1 MAKRENTLGSKLGK
15 LELNENILVDNSYMT
30 TMVTLSRLKKDF
42 NNSNKKFKVKETQE
56 GVIVTRVK

>member
-15 LELNENILVDNSYMT
+15 LELNENIAVDNSYMT

-42 NNSNKKFKVKETQE
+42 NHSNKKFKVKETQE